1 MIEHLFIDFANSLLY
16 DGHGNI
22 EDRLLV
28 DSWHRDLL
36 RKWHIAPS
44 LPIND
49 TELKALAEL
58 RSTIRAITERVRVGR
73 LPSRS
78 DLDCLNATLDHSR
91 NGVHRM
97 STQGGLSSQPEYEC
111 CLSHHLRQ

>member
-16 DGHGNI
+16 DGHGNV
-22 EDRLLV
+22 EDRSLV
-28 DSWHRDLL
+28 DSWYRDLL

-49 TELKALAEL
+49 TELKALVEL

-73 LPSRS
+73 LPS
-78 DLDCLNATLDHSR
+78 
-91 NGVHRM
+91 
-97 STQGGLSSQPEYEC
+97 GLE
-111 CLSHHLRQ
+111 